1 MLGNETM
8 KTGTASYIKAFAKKN
23 TVLKDYVDH
32 MQQAYALPEAPKNLP
47 EGMNIEE
54 WCDQWLNT
62 SGVNILEPVVEWNE
76 NGSIKSL
83 SVK

>member
-8 KTGTASYIKAFAKKN
+8 KNGTASYIKAFSRKN

-32 MQQAYALPEAPKNLP
+32 MQQAYALPDASKNLP
-47 EGMNIEE
+47 DGMNIEE

-76 NGSIKSL
+76 DGSIKSL
-83 SVK
+83 AVK